1 MAQVNGKSQVG
12 PHAAGQMD
20 AVGNADCAA
29 ASPHALAQLLP
40 YPAHDA
46 NKFTRGKLVLVAG
59 SDRYPG
65 AACLAAVASQR
76 MGAGYTEVV
85 TAPSALQL
93 VRLCHPSLVVV
104 PRASWRPGELS
115 QVRPGHPCAV
125 GIGPG
130 FDADDPETP
139 SLVDA
144 ALSQAAC
151 PVLADGGALSY
162 LATPAGHAALAARSQ
177 AGRATVLTPHGGE
190 AARLARG
197 LAARDAAA
205 KDALDRAHA
214 AGPATMARTLARLLG
229 AIVVLKGPD
238 TYVSDGSRTIVVAS
252 GTPALAKAG
261 TGDVLA
267 GMTASLL
274 AQGLQPL
281 DAGVLAAELHARA
294 GRAAADRLGDIGVC
308 AEDVIDALP
317 AAVRELSS
325 CRDS

>member
-1 MAQVNGKSQVG
+1 MAQGNGKPQARKRS
-12 PHAAGQMD
+12 AAYRTACD
-20 AVGNADCAA
+20 RADCVI
-29 ASPHALAQLLP
+29 ASPHELAELLP
-40 YPAHDA
+40 HPARDA

-85 TAPSALQL
+85 TAPSAVQL
-93 VRLCHPSLVVV
+93 VRLYHPSLVVM
-104 PRASWRPGELS
+104 PRAAWKPAALS
-115 QVRPGHPCAV
+115 HVRPGHPCAV
-125 GIGPG
+125 SIGSG

-139 SLVDA
+139 ALVDA

-151 PVLADGGALSY
+151 SVLADGGALSY
-162 LATPAGHAALAARSQ
+162 LATPAGLAALAARAQ
-177 AGRATVLTPHGGE
+177 TGRATVLTPHGGE
-190 AARLARG
+190 ATRLAQG

-205 KDALDRAHA
+205 ASVLDDARA
-214 AGPATMARTLARLLG
+214 AGPAAMARTLSQLLG
-229 AIVVLKGPD
+229 AVVVLKGPD
-238 TYVSDGSRTIVVAS
+238 TYVSDGVRTVAVTT

-274 AQGLQPL
+274 AQGLEPL

-294 GRAAADRLGDIGVC
+294 GRDAAERLGDISVS
-308 AEDVIDALP
+308 AEDVVGSLP

-325 CRDS
+325 CEG